1 MKRRLITYMALPVVW
16 CMVSGRISI
25 GSIFLG
31 LLFGAVVVQ
40 PFNKLYR
47 LDEVITPTGDWLAK
61 IPKKFVYFYVL
72 IKEIIKANIMVA
84 KIVLQPTINIKPG
97 IIRVPIRTRTN
108 IGITGIA
115 NTITLT
121 PGTLTVDISDD
132 QTALFVHSI
141 DATDPQGIRDSIRD
155 DLEKYVLEAFE

>member
-16 CMVSGRISI
+16 CLVSGYVTI
-25 GSIFLG
+25 GSLFLG
-31 LLFGAVVVQ
+31 LIFGMIVVE
-40 PFNKLYR
+40 PFSKLYR
-47 LDEVITPTGDWLAK
+47 LDEVVHPTGDWLAK
-61 IPKKFVYFYVL
+61 IPKKIKYFYVL
-72 IKEIIKANIMVA
+72 IKEIIKANIVVA
-84 KIVLQPTINIKPG
+84 KIVLSPTINIKPG
-97 IIRVPIRTRTN
+97 IIAVPIRTKTN

-132 QTALFVHSI
+132 QSILYVHSI
-141 DATDPQGIRDSIRD
+141 DATNPQGVRDSIRD

>member
-1 MKRRLITYMALPVVW
+1 MKRRLIVYLGLPVIW
-16 CMVSGRISI
+16 CLVSGQVTI
-25 GSIFLG
+25 GSLFLG
-31 LLFGAVVVQ
+31 FIFGVIVVQ

-47 LDEVITPTGDWLAK
+47 LDEVVTPTGDWFSK
-61 IPKKFVYFYVL
+61 IPKKLVYFYVL
-72 IKEIIKANIMVA
+72 VKEIIKANIMVA
-84 KIVLQPTINIKPG
+84 KIVLSPKIDINPG
-97 IIRVPIRTRTN
+97 IIRVPIRTKTN

-132 QTALFVHSI
+132 ESALFVHSI

>member
-1 MKRRLITYMALPVVW
+1 MKRRLIIYMGLPIIW
-16 CMVSGRISI
+16 CLVSGQITI

-31 LLFGAVVVQ
+31 FIFGMVVVQ
-40 PFNKLYR
+40 PFTKLYR
-47 LDEVITPTGDWLAK
+47 MDEVVTPTGDWLGK
-61 IPKKFVYFYVL
+61 IPKKLVYFYVL

-84 KIVLQPTINIKPG
+84 KIVLSPKIDIKPG
-97 IIRVPIRTRTN
+97 IIRVPIRTKTN

-132 QTALFVHSI
+132 ESALFVHSI
-141 DATDPQGIRDSIRD
+141 DATDPQGVRDSIRD

>member
-1 MKRRLITYMALPVVW
+1 MKRRLIVYMGLPVIW
-16 CMVSGRISI
+16 CLVSGQVTI

-31 LLFGAVVVQ
+31 FIFGVIVVQ
-40 PFNKLYR
+40 PFSTLYR
-47 LDEVITPTGDWLAK
+47 LDEVVTPTGDWLAK

-72 IKEIIKANIMVA
+72 IKEIIKANIVVA
-84 KIVLQPTINIKPG
+84 KIVLSPKIDIKPG
-97 IIRVPIRTRTN
+97 IIRVPIRTKTN

-132 QTALFVHSI
+132 ESALFVHSI
-141 DATDPQGIRDSIRD
+141 DATDPQGVRDSIRD

>member
-1 MKRRLITYMALPVVW
+1 MKRRLIIYMGLPVIW
-16 CMVSGRISI
+16 CLVSGQVTI

-31 LLFGAVVVQ
+31 FIFGMVVVQ
-40 PFNKLYR
+40 PFSKLYR
-47 LDEVITPTGDWLAK
+47 MDEVVTPTGDWLAK
-61 IPKKFVYFYVL
+61 IPKKLVYFYVL
-72 IKEIIKANIMVA
+72 IKEIIKANIVVA
-84 KIVLQPTINIKPG
+84 KIVLSPKIDIKPG
-97 IIRVPIRTRTN
+97 IVAVPIRTKTN

-132 QTALFVHSI
+132 QKVLYVHSI
-141 DATDPQGIRDSIRD
+141 DSTDPQGLRESIRD